1 MLTRLRKRFNV
12 TEYGEGPVTL
22 FFIHGLGTSQAIWR
36 EVAPAFAG
44 RYRIVLMDLMGCG
57 GSDFEAWEPAR
68 YASLQGHAQDVA
80 EVAEQLS
87 SQNTVLVLH
96 SIAAMV
102 GLLSD
107 LQAPHVFDAHVMVA
121 PSPCYQN
128 MPGYTGGFEPDDLQQ
143 MLALLDQDVPAW
155 ARVMAQAAAA
165 GVPGDALA
173 QDVERELLA
182 AHPPALRQF
191 ARVALQ
197 SDFRERLREVVKP
210 TLVLQGTR
218 DAIVPEAVGRYMAGQ
233 LRDGRLAVLDE
244 PGHFPQVTA
253 PTATIAAIR
262 EFVEGLGLAGR

>member
-12 TEYGEGPVTL
+12 TEYGDGPVTL
-22 FFIHGLGTSQAIWR
+22 FFIHGLGTSQSIWR

-57 GSDFEAWEPAR
+57 GSDFAAWDPAR
-68 YASLQGHAQDVA
+68 YGSLQSHAEDVA

-96 SIAAMV
+96 SIAAMI
-102 GLLSD
+102 GLMSD
-107 LQAPHVFDAHVMVA
+107 LHAPHVFDAHVMVA

-128 MPGYTGGFEPDDLQQ
+128 MPGYAGGFDPDDLQQ

-155 ARVMAQAAAA
+155 AKVMSQAAAA

-173 QDVERELLA
+173 REVEQALLA
-182 AHPPALRQF
+182 AHPPALQQF

-197 SDFRERLREVVKP
+197 SDFRDRLREMVKP

-218 DAIVPEAVGRYMAGQ
+218 DVIAPEVVGRFMAGE

-244 PGHFPQVTA
+244 PGHFPQITA
-253 PTATIAAIR
+253 PVETTGAIR